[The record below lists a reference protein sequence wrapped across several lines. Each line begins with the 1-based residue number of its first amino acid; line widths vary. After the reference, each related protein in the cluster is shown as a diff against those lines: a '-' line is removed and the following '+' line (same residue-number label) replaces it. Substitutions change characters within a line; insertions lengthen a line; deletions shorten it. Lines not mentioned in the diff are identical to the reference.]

1 MRILVVEDDAPL
13 ASILMRTLREESYA
27 VDHAADGQEAE
38 WLAFENPYD
47 LIILDLMLP
56 RKNGME
62 VLKTLRDG
70 GVSTPVLILTAR
82 DTKEDVVKGLDR
94 GADDYLTKPFNLE
107 ELLAR
112 VRALLRRQSG
122 EAPTVIEAG
131 PIKIDPSRKEVTRDG
146 QSIHLTAKE
155 YALLEYMA
163 RHAGTVLS
171 RTQLSEHVWDMNFE
185 PTSNVVDVYIGYLR
199 NKIDKPFDFP
209 LIKTVRGHG
218 YMLDIPQARA
228 AAGQAGEQR
237 PVGTSPI
244 QPKAQQPGQTA
255 PGAAKPAQAAGG
267 QGQQKPAA
275 GTEHA
280 NHVS

>member
-13 ASILMRTLREESYA
+13 ASVLVRTLREESYA
-27 VDHAADGQEAE
+27 VDQAHDGQEAE

-56 RKNGME
+56 RKNGLE
-62 VLKTLRDG
+62 VLRTLRDG
-70 GVSTPVLILTAR
+70 GVHTPVLILTAR
-82 DTKEDVVKGLDR
+82 DTKEDVVKGLDK

-112 VRALLRRQSG
+112 VRALLRRQPG
-122 EAPTVIEAG
+122 DAATTIEAG

-146 QSIHLTAKE
+146 TPIHLTAKE

-185 PTSNVVDVYIGYLR
+185 PTSNVVDVYVGYLR
-199 NKIDKPFDFP
+199 NKIDKPFGVP

-218 YMLDIPQARA
+218 YMLDIP
-228 AAGQAGEQR
+228 G
-237 PVGTSPI
+237 
-244 QPKAQQPGQTA
+244 K
-255 PGAAKPAQAAGG
+255 AQAATPGSVAMPRATSPLEKSPG
-267 QGQQKPAA
+267 ASQ
-275 GTEHA
+275 THA
-280 NHVS
+280 P

>member
-13 ASILMRTLREESYA
+13 ASVLVRSLREESYA
-27 VDHAADGQEAE
+27 VDHAQDGQEAE

-56 RKNGME
+56 RKHGLE

-70 GVSTPVLILTAR
+70 NIHAPVLILTAR

-112 VRALLRRQSG
+112 VRALLRRQTG
-122 EAPTVIEAG
+122 EAPPLIEAG
-131 PIKIDPSRKEVTRDG
+131 PLKIDPSRKEVTRDG
-146 QSIHLTAKE
+146 TAIQLTAKE

-185 PTSNVVDVYIGYLR
+185 PTSNVVDVYVGYLR
-199 NKIDKPFDFP
+199 SKVDKPFTVP
-209 LIKTVRGHG
+209 MIKTIRGHG
-218 YMLDIPQARA
+218 YMLDIP
-228 AAGQAGEQR
+228 GKT
-237 PVGTSPI
+237 PVDLSGVALSHLDQGTPI
-244 QPKAQQPGQTA
+244 AENHA
-255 PGAAKPAQAAGG
+255 P
-267 QGQQKPAA
+267 
-275 GTEHA
+275 
-280 NHVS
+280 

>member
-13 ASILMRTLREESYA
+13 ASILVRTLREESYA

-47 LIILDLMLP
+47 LILLDLMLP
-56 RKNGME
+56 RKSGMD

-70 GVSTPVLILTAR
+70 GITAPVLILTAK

-112 VRALLRRQSG
+112 ARALLRRQTG
-122 EAPTVIEAG
+122 EPATVIEAG
-131 PIKIDPSRKEVTRDG
+131 PIKIDTTRKEVTREG
-146 QSIHLTAKE
+146 AMIQLTAKE

-199 NKIDKPFDFP
+199 NKVDKPFEVP
-209 LIKTVRGHG
+209 IIKTVRGHG
-218 YMLDIPQARA
+218 YMLDVPIEGRTVSGV
-228 AAGQAGEQR
+228 GQGMPR
-237 PVGTSPI
+237 PTSPI
-244 QPKAQQPGQTA
+244 QPRRPSSE
-255 PGAAKPAQAAGG
+255 
-267 QGQQKPAA
+267 
-275 GTEHA
+275 GTGSQEQL
-280 NHVS
+280 NHV

>member
-13 ASILMRTLREESYA
+13 ASVLVRSLREESYA
-27 VDHAADGQEAE
+27 VDHAQDGQEAE

-56 RKNGME
+56 RKHGLE

-70 GVSTPVLILTAR
+70 NIHAPVLILTAR

-112 VRALLRRQSG
+112 VRALLRRQTG
-122 EAPTVIEAG
+122 EAPPLIEAG
-131 PIKIDPSRKEVTRDG
+131 PLKIDPSRKEVTRDG
-146 QSIHLTAKE
+146 TAIQLTAKE

-185 PTSNVVDVYIGYLR
+185 PTSNVVDVYVGYLR
-199 NKIDKPFDFP
+199 SKVDKPFTVP
-209 LIKTVRGHG
+209 MIKTIRGHG
-218 YMLDIPQARA
+218 YMLDIP
-228 AAGQAGEQR
+228 GKT
-237 PVGTSPI
+237 PVDLSGVALSHLDQGAPI
-244 QPKAQQPGQTA
+244 AENHA
-255 PGAAKPAQAAGG
+255 P
-267 QGQQKPAA
+267 
-275 GTEHA
+275 
-280 NHVS
+280 

>member
-13 ASILMRTLREESYA
+13 ASILIRTLREESYA
-27 VDHAADGQEAE
+27 VDHAPDGQEAE

-56 RKNGME
+56 RKHGLD
-62 VLKTLRDG
+62 VLKSVRDG

-82 DTKEDVVKGLDR
+82 DTKEDVVKGLDL

-122 EAPTVIEAG
+122 DPATVIEAG
-131 PIKIDPSRKEVTRDG
+131 PVKIDPSRKEVLRDG
-146 QSIHLTAKE
+146 SPVNLTAKE

-199 NKIDKPFDFP
+199 NKLDKPFDTP
-209 LIKTVRGHG
+209 IIKTVRGHG
-218 YMLDIPQARA
+218 YMLDVPAANQSAGEGK
-228 AAGQAGEQR
+228 AAGEGAQGSRPVSSSPEQR
-237 PVGTSPI
+237 T
-244 QPKAQQPGQTA
+244 
-255 PGAAKPAQAAGG
+255 
-267 QGQQKPAA
+267 
-275 GTEHA
+275 
-280 NHVS
+280 

>member
-13 ASILMRTLREESYA
+13 ASILVRTLREESYA

-47 LIILDLMLP
+47 LILLDLMLP
-56 RKNGME
+56 RKNGMD

-70 GVSTPVLILTAR
+70 GITAPVLILTAK

-112 VRALLRRQSG
+112 VRALLRRQTG
-122 EAPTVIEAG
+122 EPTTVIEAG
-131 PIKIDPSRKEVTRDG
+131 PLKIDTTRKEVTREETT
-146 QSIHLTAKE
+146 IHLTAKE

-163 RHAGTVLS
+163 RHAGKVLS

-185 PTSNVVDVYIGYLR
+185 PSSNVVDVYIGYLR
-199 NKIDKPFDFP
+199 SKVDKPFEVP

-218 YMLDIPQARA
+218 YMLDVPVEGRTVT
-228 AAGQAGEQR
+228 GVGPGMPR
-237 PVGTSPI
+237 PTTPI
-244 QPKAQQPGQTA
+244 QSRPSSDEGSESQ
-255 PGAAKPAQAAGG
+255 
-267 QGQQKPAA
+267 
-275 GTEHA
+275 EHL
-280 NHVS
+280 NHV